1 MVLKDGTYTGSGM
14 GRRGGVNVSVTIA
27 NGRIT
32 TASITSLTIHYAH
45 NILNGLPPQVVSRQ
59 SSQVDLISGA
69 TDSSLA
75 FRQAVSQALSKAR
88 VA

>member
-1 MVLKDGTYTGSGM
+1 M
-14 GRRGGVNVSVTIA
+14 GRRGGVNGAVTIL

-32 TASITSLTIHYAH
+32 SVAITGLTIHYPH
-45 NILNGLPPQVVSRQ
+45 NILNALPPEVVARQ

-75 FRQAVSQALSKAR
+75 FRQAIAQALSKAKL
-88 VA
+88 A